1 MSKLDMKLLAAAV
14 VICALALVTQRT
26 SGFIQC
32 FFSGQSTSYQWVIG
46 ECKQQE

>member
-1 MSKLDMKLLAAAV
+1 MSKLDLKLLAAAV

-32 FFSGQSTSYQWVIG
+32 FFSGQSTYQWVID